1 MIIDFIVL
9 LIASVVLSYFSLWTR
24 EYYRLGRS
32 MRNMG
37 ISVLLLAT
45 LVAQS
50 AVIYFVATKLI
61 FLTIVPLIAFYI
73 YWFKFAPFYVNSDPA
88 GAGMARGFHDFFC
101 VVGGIVFGIVFYV
114 LILFLSPMA
123 LYIALG
129 VGMLIGLFNV
139 YRTYYCY
146 TSGGEFQ
153 YSAMQE
159 KLSDEQYRRTLF
171 RESMVKKGDPW
182 EAKELDDWP
191 KEITHFNVYGSKQ
204 LEIKSFDSMQ
214 CLLLEASFIHASGD
228 DEFDDE
234 FDDELKRE
242 AIFTGFVCGNL
253 AYDYNKARED
263 DFIPKHIAMVWRD
276 LSEGKTYRIDA
287 DLPEE
292 LSSYSDTVNKD
303 RDDDLDFV
311 IMPGGRVLMYHNRYN
326 QIHNIMIDCLL
337 QGVETNEYE
346 ERIADYFAKNNI
358 NLDHYAKKELPAV
371 ETIDHYL
378 KRFSYSVS
386 FVYENDRYK
395 TQKSICNFFNG
406 ERILS
411 GEQWIADIEPAR
423 IKDVFLR
430 FQYEQ
435 RKYSCFLFFNE
446 DEILSVFKEAFE
458 TGDAAGNG
466 EFVIKAGCHK
476 SDFEFALK
484 VGGKAYTLKKS
495 EIRLYENN
503 DDDRGTLV
511 FKNYRG
517 TRKNLLRGLSI
528 N

>member
-1 MIIDFIVL
+1 MLIAFIVF
-9 LIASVVLSYFSLWTR
+9 LIASVVLSCFSLGAK
-24 EYYRLGRS
+24 EFYRLGRS
-32 MRNMG
+32 MRNIG
-37 ISVLLLAT
+37 ISVLLLTT
-45 LVAQS
+45 LVVQS

-73 YWFKFAPFYVNSDPA
+73 YWFMFAPFYVNSDPA
-88 GAGMARGFHDFFC
+88 GAGMARAFHVINC
-101 VVGGIVFGIVFYV
+101 VVGGIILGIVFYV
-114 LILFLSPMA
+114 LNLFLSPMA

-129 VGMLIGLFNV
+129 VGMLIGLCIVFA
-139 YRTYYCY
+139 TYHYY
-146 TSGGEFQ
+146 VAGADFE
-153 YSAMQE
+153 YSAWRE
-159 KLSDEQYRRTLF
+159 RLSYEQYRRTLF

-191 KEITHFNVYGSKQ
+191 KEITHYNHYDSKQ

-214 CLLLEASFIHASGD
+214 CLLLEAQFIQASGEEETID
-228 DEFDDE
+228 
-234 FDDELKRE
+234 
-242 AIFTGFVCGNL
+242 TGFGCGNL
-253 AYDYNKARED
+253 EHIYNDARED

-326 QIHNIMIDCLL
+326 QIHNIMIDYPL
-337 QGVETNEYE
+337 QGVETNEYD
-346 ERIADYFAKNNI
+346 ERIAEYFAESNI

-371 ETIDHYL
+371 ETIDDYL
-378 KRFSYSVS
+378 KRFPYTVS
-386 FVYENDRYK
+386 FVYENERYK

-411 GEQWIADIEPAR
+411 GEQWVADIAPAR

-435 RKYSCFLFFNE
+435 SRYSCFLFFDE
-446 DEILSVFKEAFE
+446 EEILSVFKEAFE

-466 EFVIKAGCHK
+466 EFVIKAGRNRN
-476 SDFEFALK
+476 DFAFTLK
-484 VGGKAYTLKKS
+484 VAGKAYTLKKT
-495 EIRLYENN
+495 EIRLYKNN
-503 DDDRGTLV
+503 ADDRGTLV
-511 FKNYRG
+511 FENYKG
-517 TRKNLLRGLSI
+517 ARKNLLRGLGI

>member
-1 MIIDFIVL
+1 MLIAFIVF
-9 LIASVVLSYFSLWTR
+9 LIASVVLSYFSLGAK
-24 EYYRLGRS
+24 ECYRLGRS
-32 MRNMG
+32 MRNIG
-37 ISVLLLAT
+37 ISLLLLIT
-45 LVAQS
+45 LTVHS
-50 AVIYFVATKLI
+50 ALIYFIATKLI

-73 YWFKFAPFYVNSDPA
+73 YWFMFAPLCIGSTDAA
-88 GAGMARGFHDFFC
+88 GAGMARGFH
-101 VVGGIVFGIVFYV
+101 VIIGVGSGIIFGIIFYV
-114 LILFLSPMA
+114 IIILLSPVA

-129 VGMLIGLFNV
+129 FYVLIGLYSIYF
-139 YRTYYCY
+139 TYYCY

-153 YSAMQE
+153 YSAMRE
-159 KLSDEQYRRTLF
+159 KQSYEQYRRTLF

-191 KEITHFNVYGSKQ
+191 KEMKHSDVYGSKQ
-204 LEIKSFDSMQ
+204 LEIKSFDSMP
-214 CLLLEASFIHASGD
+214 CLLLEASFIHASGEEETID
-228 DEFDDE
+228 T
-234 FDDELKRE
+234 
-242 AIFTGFVCGNL
+242 IFGCGIL
-253 AYDYNKARED
+253 EYIYNDARED
-263 DFIPKHIAMVWRD
+263 DFIPKHIAMVWQN

-311 IMPGGRVLMYHNRYN
+311 IMPHGRVLMYHNRYN
-326 QIHNIMIDCLL
+326 QIHNIMIDYPL
-337 QGVETNEYE
+337 QGVETNEYD
-346 ERIADYFAKNNI
+346 ERIAEYFAENNI

-371 ETIDHYL
+371 ETIDDYL
-378 KRFSYSVS
+378 KRFPYTVS
-386 FVYENDRYK
+386 FVYENERYK

-411 GEQWIADIEPAR
+411 GEQWVADIEPAR

-435 RKYSCFLFFNE
+435 SRYSCFLFFNE

-466 EFVIKAGCHK
+466 EFVIKAGRNRN
-476 SDFEFALK
+476 DFAFTLK
-484 VGGKAYTLKKS
+484 VAGKAYTLKKT
-495 EIRLYENN
+495 EIRLYKNN
-503 DDDRGTLV
+503 ADDRGKLV

-517 TRKNLLRGLSI
+517 KRKNLLRGLGI

>member
-1 MIIDFIVL
+1 MIIAFIVF
-9 LIASVVLSYFSLWTR
+9 LIASVLLSYFTLGAQ
-24 EYYRLGRS
+24 EYYRLGRY
-32 MRNMG
+32 MRNIG

-50 AVIYFVATKLI
+50 AVIYFVATK
-61 FLTIVPLIAFYI
+61 FVYLTIVPLIAFYI
-73 YWFKFAPFYVNSDPA
+73 YWFKFAPYYTNSDAA
-88 GAGMARGFHDFFC
+88 GAGMARAFYEGIC
-101 VVGGIVFGIVFYV
+101 VVSGIIFGIIFYV
-114 LILFLSPMA
+114 LIIFLSPKA

-129 VGMLIGLFNV
+129 VGMLIGLFNIFA
-139 YRTYYCY
+139 TYHCY
-146 TSGGEFQ
+146 VAGADFECN
-153 YSAMQE
+153 ARWE
-159 KLSDEQYRRTLF
+159 KMTKEQYRKTLF

-182 EAKELDDWP
+182 EAKELDACP
-191 KEITHFNVYGSKQ
+191 EEITHFNVYGKKQ
-204 LEIKSFDSMQ
+204 LKIESFDSMP
-214 CLLLEASFIHASGD
+214 CLLLEASFIHASGEEETID
-228 DEFDDE
+228 T
-234 FDDELKRE
+234 
-242 AIFTGFVCGNL
+242 IFGCGIL
-253 AYDYNKARED
+253 EYIYNDARED

-326 QIHNIMIDCLL
+326 QIHNIMIDYPL
-337 QGVETNEYE
+337 QGVETNEYD
-346 ERIADYFAKNNI
+346 ERIAEYFAENNI
-358 NLDHYAKKELPAV
+358 NLDHYAKKELPDV
-371 ETIDHYL
+371 ETIDDYL
-378 KRFSYSVS
+378 KRFPYTVS
-386 FVYENDRYK
+386 FVYENERYK

-411 GEQWIADIEPAR
+411 GEQWVADIKPAR

-435 RKYSCFLFFNE
+435 SRYSCFLFFNE

-466 EFVIKAGCHK
+466 EFVIKAGRNRN
-476 SDFEFALK
+476 DFAFTLK
-484 VGGKAYTLKKS
+484 VAGKAYTLKKT
-495 EIRLYENN
+495 EIRLYKNN
-503 DDDRGTLV
+503 ADDRGTLV

-517 TRKNLLRGLSI
+517 ARKNLQRGSLQWKI
-528 N
+528 Y

>member
-1 MIIDFIVL
+1 MIIVFL
-9 LIASVVLSYFSLWTR
+9 MASVVLSYFSLWTR
-24 EYYRLGRS
+24 DYYRLGRR
-32 MRNMG
+32 MRNTG
-37 ISVLLLAT
+37 ISVLLLTT
-45 LVAQS
+45 LTVHS
-50 AVIYFVATKLI
+50 ALIYFIATKLI

-73 YWFKFAPFYVNSDPA
+73 YWFMFAPLCLGSTDAA
-88 GAGMARGFHDFFC
+88 GAGMARGFHG
-101 VVGGIVFGIVFYV
+101 VIGVGSGIIFGIIFYV
-114 LILFLSPMA
+114 LIIFLSPVA

-129 VGMLIGLFNV
+129 FYVLIGLYSIYF
-139 YRTYYCY
+139 TYYCY

-214 CLLLEASFIHASGD
+214 CLLLEASFVHASGD

-234 FDDELKRE
+234 LKGE

-253 AYDYNKARED
+253 AHDYNKACGD
-263 DFIPKHIAMVWRD
+263 DFIPKRIAMVWHN
-276 LSEGKTYRIDA
+276 LFEGKTYRIDVS
-287 DLPEE
+287 LPKE
-292 LSSYSDTVNKD
+292 LSPYSDTVNKD

-311 IMPGGRVLMYHNRYN
+311 IMPQGRVLMYHNRYN
-326 QIHNIMIDCLL
+326 QIHNLMIDYPL
-337 QGVETNEYE
+337 QGVETEEYDE
-346 ERIADYFAKNNI
+346 QIAEYFAKKSI
-358 NLDHYAKKELPAV
+358 DSDHYAKKELPDV
-371 ETIDHYL
+371 ETMEDYL
-378 KRFSYSVS
+378 KRFPYSVS

-406 ERILS
+406 EKILS
-411 GEQWIADIEPAR
+411 GKHWVADIAPAR

-446 DEILSVFKEAFE
+446 EEILSVFKEAF
-458 TGDAAGNG
+458 GADDAAHKG

-476 SDFEFALK
+476 NDFEFSLK
-484 VGGKAYTLKKS
+484 VADKAYTLKKC
-495 EIRLYENN
+495 EIRLYKNN
-503 DDDRGTLV
+503 EDDRGRLV
-511 FKNYRG
+511 FKNYKG
-517 TRKNLLRGLSI
+517 ERKNLLRGLLQ
-528 N
+528 

>member
-1 MIIDFIVL
+1 MIIVF
-9 LIASVVLSYFSLWTR
+9 LIASVVLSYFSLWAK

-32 MRNMG
+32 MRNTG
-37 ISVLLLAT
+37 ISVLLLTT
-45 LVAQS
+45 LTVHS
-50 AVIYFVATKLI
+50 ALIYFIATK
-61 FLTIVPLIAFYI
+61 FVYLTIVPLIAFYI
-73 YWFKFAPFYVNSDPA
+73 YWFMFAPLCIGSTDAA
-88 GAGMARGFHDFFC
+88 GAGMARGFHVIIG
-101 VVGGIVFGIVFYV
+101 VVSGIIFGIIFYV
-114 LILFLSPMA
+114 IIILLSPVA

-129 VGMLIGLFNV
+129 FYVLLGLYSIYF
-139 YRTYYCY
+139 TYYCD

-153 YSAMQE
+153 YSARRE
-159 KLSDEQYRRTLF
+159 RLSYEQYRRTLF

-191 KEITHFNVYGSKQ
+191 KEMKHSDVFGNKQ
-204 LEIKSFDSMQ
+204 LEIKSFDSMP
-214 CLLLEASFIHASGD
+214 CLLLEASFIHASGKEKTID
-228 DEFDDE
+228 
-234 FDDELKRE
+234 
-242 AIFTGFVCGNL
+242 TGFGCGNL
-253 AYDYNKARED
+253 EYIYNDARED

-287 DLPEE
+287 DLPKE
-292 LSSYSDTVNKD
+292 LSTYSDTVNED
-303 RDDDLDFV
+303 RYDDLDFV
-311 IMPGGRVLMYHNRYN
+311 IMPHGRVLMYHNRYN
-326 QIHNIMIDCLL
+326 QIHNIMIDYPL
-337 QGVETNEYE
+337 QGVETNEYD
-346 ERIADYFAKNNI
+346 ERIAEYFAENNI

-371 ETIDHYL
+371 ETIDNYL
-378 KRFSYSVS
+378 KRFPYTVS
-386 FVYENDRYK
+386 FVYENERYK

-435 RKYSCFLFFNE
+435 SRYSCFLFFNE

-466 EFVIKAGCHK
+466 EFVIKAGRNRN
-476 SDFEFALK
+476 DFAFTLK
-484 VGGKAYTLKKS
+484 VAGKAYTLKKT
-495 EIRLYENN
+495 EIRLYINN
-503 DDDRGTLV
+503 EDDRGRLV

-517 TRKNLLRGLSI
+517 KRKNLLRGLSI

>member
-1 MIIDFIVL
+1 
-9 LIASVVLSYFSLWTR
+9 
-24 EYYRLGRS
+24 
-32 MRNMG
+32 
-37 ISVLLLAT
+37 
-45 LVAQS
+45 
-50 AVIYFVATKLI
+50 
-61 FLTIVPLIAFYI
+61 
-73 YWFKFAPFYVNSDPA
+73 
-88 GAGMARGFHDFFC
+88 
-101 VVGGIVFGIVFYV
+101 
-114 LILFLSPMA
+114 MA

-129 VGMLIGLFNV
+129 FYVLIGLYSIYF
-139 YRTYYCY
+139 TYYCY

-182 EAKELDDWP
+182 EAKELDACP
-191 KEITHFNVYGSKQ
+191 EEITRCVYDSKQ
-204 LEIKSFDSMQ
+204 LEIKSFDSMP
-214 CLLLEASFIHASGD
+214 CLLLEAQFIQASGEEETID
-228 DEFDDE
+228 
-234 FDDELKRE
+234 
-242 AIFTGFVCGNL
+242 TGFGCGNL
-253 AYDYNKARED
+253 ESIYNDARED

-326 QIHNIMIDCLL
+326 QIHNIMIDYPL
-337 QGVETNEYE
+337 QGVETKEYD
-346 ERIADYFAKNNI
+346 ERIAEYFAKNNI

-371 ETIDHYL
+371 ETIDDYL
-378 KRFSYSVS
+378 KRFPYSVS
-386 FVYENDRYK
+386 FVYENERYK

-411 GEQWIADIEPAR
+411 GEQWVADIEPAR

-435 RKYSCFLFFNE
+435 SRYSCFLFFNE

-466 EFVIKAGCHK
+466 EFVIKAGRNRN
-476 SDFEFALK
+476 DFAFTLK
-484 VGGKAYTLKKS
+484 VAGKAYTLKKT
-495 EIRLYENN
+495 EIRLYKNN
-503 DDDRGTLV
+503 ADDRGKLV

-517 TRKNLLRGLSI
+517 ARKNLLRGLSI

>member
-1 MIIDFIVL
+1 MIIVL
-9 LIASVVLSYFSLWTR
+9 LIASVLLSYFSLGAK
-24 EYYRLGRS
+24 ECYRLGRS
-32 MRNMG
+32 MRNIG
-37 ISVLLLAT
+37 ISLLLLIT
-45 LVAQS
+45 LTVHS
-50 AVIYFVATKLI
+50 ALIYFIATKLI

-73 YWFKFAPFYVNSDPA
+73 YWFMFAPLCIGSTDAA
-88 GAGMARGFHDFFC
+88 GAGMARGFH
-101 VVGGIVFGIVFYV
+101 VIIGVGQGIIFGIIFYV
-114 LILFLSPMA
+114 LIIFLSPVA

-129 VGMLIGLFNV
+129 FYVLIGLYSIYF
-139 YRTYYCY
+139 TYYCY

-153 YSAMQE
+153 YSAMRE
-159 KLSDEQYRRTLF
+159 RLSYEQYRRTLF

-214 CLLLEASFIHASGD
+214 CLLLEASFIYASGD

-234 FDDELKRE
+234 FDDKLKRE

-253 AYDYNKARED
+253 ARRNNDASED

-276 LSEGKTYRIDA
+276 LSEGKTYRLDA

-292 LSSYSDTVNKD
+292 LSAYSDTVNKD

-311 IMPGGRVLMYHNRYN
+311 IMPQGRVLMYHNRYN
-326 QIHNIMIDCLL
+326 QIHNIMIDYPL

-346 ERIADYFAKNNI
+346 ERITEYFAENNI
-358 NLDHYAKKELPAV
+358 NLDHYAKKELPDV
-371 ETIDHYL
+371 ETIDNYL
-378 KRFSYSVS
+378 KRFPYTVS
-386 FVYENDRYK
+386 FVYENERYK

-411 GEQWIADIEPAR
+411 GEQWVADIEPAR

-430 FQYEQ
+430 FQYKQ
-435 RKYSCFLFFNE
+435 SRYSCFLFFDE
-446 DEILSVFKEAFE
+446 DEVLSVFKEAFE

-466 EFVIKAGCHK
+466 EFVIKAGRNRN
-476 SDFEFALK
+476 DFAFTLK
-484 VGGKAYTLKKS
+484 VAGKAYTLKKT
-495 EIRLYENN
+495 EIRLYKNN
-503 DDDRGTLV
+503 ADDRGTLV

-517 TRKNLLRGLSI
+517 GRKNLLRGLGT